1 MGALVMAGAAA
12 HADVATHKKVHHRAA
27 AAAPSK
33 ETVALKQE
41 VEDLKAQLQAL
52 ATRLDAQSQ
61 AQQQTLAQAQAAQS
75 QAQAAQ
81 SAAQAAQAQEQADAS
96 KILTIPAQV
105 ETATKKAAPKPGWW
119 NETKVGGTMYADA
132 STISSKNAAGKTA
145 QSGTNYDIKRMYLTV
160 DHKFNDTYSFNLTT
174 DFTFD
179 SNTASISGAA
189 SPTNNEAGGA
199 NTASGIKA
207 TQLYIKKAYLQAHYS
222 DAFNVRLGAADLPWI
237 PFVEGIY
244 GYRYVE
250 QTLIDR
256 TKFGTS
262 ADWGINAYG
271 SMFGKVLNYS
281 LSVIDGEGYKQPS
294 LGNVNRTNAVDFEG
308 RANIAY
314 KGFTVA
320 VGGYDGKLGKAVE
333 NVATFNNAERFN
345 ALAAYTDKHVRVGFE
360 YLWAK
365 YWSDVTQ
372 SNPLKTNTSE
382 GYSVFGSYNFTPKF
396 AVFGKYEWVKPKAD
410 TVPSEHDDYFNIG
423 LSYKPIG
430 PLDFALVYK
439 RDSVIDGALNTA
451 NGVIG
456 IPSGATTG
464 KGTYDEVGL
473 FTQVKF

>member
-1 MGALVMAGAAA
+1 MSGVTAQ
-12 HADVATHKKVHHRAA
+12 ADVTTHKKAHHRAA
-27 AAAPSK
+27 VAAPSK
-33 ETVALKQE
+33 ETVELKQE
-41 VEDLKAQLQAL
+41 VEDLKAQLQTL

-61 AQQQTLAQAQAAQS
+61 AQQQTQAQAQAAQS
-75 QAQAAQ
+75 QAQTAQ
-81 SAAQAAQAQEQADAS
+81 ATAQAAQTQVQADAS

-119 NETKVGGTMYADA
+119 NETKVGGTMYADV
-132 STISSKNAAGKTA
+132 STISNRNDAGKTA
-145 QSGTNYDIKRMYLTV
+145 QSGVNYDIKRMYLVV

-179 SNTASISGAA
+179 SNTASPSGASA
-189 SPTNNEAGGA
+189 PTANEAGGA

-207 TQLYIKKAYLQAHYS
+207 TQLYLKKAYLQAHYS

-262 ADWGINAYG
+262 ADWGVNING
-271 SMFGKVLNYS
+271 SLFDKFLNYS
-281 LSVIDGEGYKQPS
+281 VSVIDGEGYKQPA
-294 LGNVNRTNAVDFEG
+294 LGTVNRTNAIDVEG

-314 KGFTVA
+314 KGFIVA
-320 VGGYDGKLGKAVE
+320 VGGYDGKLGKDVQ
-333 NVATFNNAERFN
+333 NVLTYNTAERFD
-345 ALAAYTDKHVRVGFE
+345 ALVSYTDKHVRVGFE

-365 YWSDVTQ
+365 YWGDVTQ
-372 SNPLKTNTSE
+372 SNAAKTNSTD
-382 GYSVFGSYNFTPKF
+382 GYSVFASYNFTPKL
-396 AVFGKYEWVKPKAD
+396 ALFGKYEWVKPKAT
-410 TVPSEHDDYFNIG
+410 TVANENDNYFNIG
-423 LSYKPIG
+423 VSYKPIG

-439 RDSVIDGALNTA
+439 RDSVVNGSFSTA

-456 IPSGATTG
+456 IPTGATAG